1 MDRIFYF
8 SINYNS
14 MNYLHNIGSYFLMI
28 AEMFR
33 KPTKWSVMK
42 QLILKDIED
51 LIIGSLGIV
60 AFISFF
66 VGGVITIQTAL
77 NIDNPLIPR
86 YLVGFATRQSIILE
100 FAPTFISVIM
110 AGKVGSFITSSI
122 GTMRVTEQIDALE
135 VMGINSVNYLVFPK
149 TVALLLYPFV
159 ISIAM
164 FLGIIGGMAACVFGG
179 YSTFE
184 DYVTGIQM
192 DFMPFHMVYAFIKT
206 LVFAF
211 LLATIPSFHGY
222 YMKGGA
228 LEVGKASTTA
238 FVWTSVAI
246 ILLNYIL
253 TQMLL
258 S

>member
-1 MDRIFYF
+1 M
-8 SINYNS
+8 
-14 MNYLHNIGSYFLMI
+14 IG
-28 AEMFR
+28 EMLR

-51 LIIGSLGIV
+51 LIIGSIGIV

-66 VGGVITIQTAL
+66 VGGVVTIQTAL
-77 NIDNPLIPR
+77 NIDNPLIPK

-110 AGKVGSFITSSI
+110 AGKMGSFITSSI

-149 TVALLLYPFV
+149 VIALFLYPFV

-164 FLGIIGGMAACVFGG
+164 FLGIIGGMAACVYGG
-179 YSTFE
+179 FSSFE
-184 DYVTGIQM
+184 DYVIGVQM
-192 DFMPFHMVYAFIKT
+192 DFIPFHMAYAFIKT
-206 LVFAF
+206 FVFAF

-238 FVWTSVAI
+238 FVWTSVSI